1 MNIVVV
7 EDQIDLQEELVYFLC
22 RIGHNALGVSSGREL
37 DLIMQQRRPDLLLL
51 DIGLPDQDGIEIAN
65 RLSHTNGLVIVML
78 TARSGEEDRI
88 RSFEGGADSYLVKP
102 VNYRELQ
109 AVLARASRRINPL
122 PLLSKVAQP
131 VGWQLLCRQRI
142 LKSPTGVELSLT
154 GSELCL
160 LEILVRQAG
169 KTVTRRQLIEAMGY
183 DFMTFDERRIEVKIS
198 RLRKKIRDATST
210 EDPVKSDWG
219 IGYVFMPECSLE

>member
-22 RIGHNALGVSSGREL
+22 RIGHEATGVSSGHEL
-37 DLIMQQRRPDLLLL
+37 DQAMQRCRPDLLLL
-51 DIGLPDQDGIEIAN
+51 DIGLPGQDGIAIAG
-65 RLSHTNGLVIVML
+65 RLRQTPGLVMVML

-109 AVLARASRRINPL
+109 AVLARAEQRLNPGAAAR
-122 PLLSKVAQP
+122 PA
-131 VGWQLLCRQRI
+131 GWQLMRRERL
-142 LKSPTGVELSLT
+142 LKSPAGASVPLT

-160 LEILVRQAG
+160 LEVLARQAG
-169 KTVTRRQLIEAMGY
+169 KVATRCQLIEAMGF
-183 DFMTFDERRIEVKIS
+183 DFMTFDERRIEVKMS
-198 RLRKKIRDATST
+198 RLRKKIRDATCA
-210 EDPVKSDWG
+210 DDLVKSEWG
-219 IGYVFMPECSLE
+219 VGYVFTAECSLG

>member
-1 MNIVVV
+1 MNIIVV
-7 EDQIDLQEELVYFLC
+7 EDQLDLQEELVYFLC
-22 RIGHNALGVSSGREL
+22 HIGHEAVGVSSGSEL

-65 RLSHTNGLVIVML
+65 RLSHTNGLIIVML

-109 AVLARASRRINPL
+109 AVLARASRRINP
-122 PLLSKVAQP
+122 PLIPEVTQP

-142 LKSPTGVELSLT
+142 LKSPTGLELLLT

-160 LEILVRQAG
+160 LEVLVRQAG
-169 KTVTRRQLIEAMGY
+169 KTATRRQLIEAMGY

-198 RLRKKIRDATST
+198 RLRRKIRDFLSI
-210 EDPVKSDWG
+210 EDPIKSDWG
-219 IGYVFMPECSLE
+219 MGYVFMPECLLD